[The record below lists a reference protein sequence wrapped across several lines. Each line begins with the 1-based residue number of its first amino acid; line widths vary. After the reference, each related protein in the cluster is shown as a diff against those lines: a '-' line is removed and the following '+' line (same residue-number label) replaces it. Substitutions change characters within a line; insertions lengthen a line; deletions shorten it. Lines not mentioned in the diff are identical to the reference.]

1 MTNKEKYKEQ
11 IFEIACEA
19 SRCALVN
26 GVHNQ
31 IRLQTCASTS
41 CSACLFDNNGGCS
54 QRFIEWLEEEAVEF
68 DWSKVEVDTK
78 VLVSHDNKTW
88 SKAHFAF
95 YDVEDGGICVFSG
108 GKTSFTNKD
117 CTDYEYYSYAK
128 LYDPEVDE

>member
-1 MTNKEKYKEQ
+1 MTNGEKYKDD
-11 IFEIACEA
+11 ILRVACRHQ
-19 SRCALVN
+19 RCALVN

-31 IRLQTCASTS
+31 LRLQPCAFTL
-41 CSACLFDNNGGCS
+41 CSACLFDNKDDCS
-54 QRFIEWLEEEAVEF
+54 QRFIEWLQEEAVEF

-78 VLVSHDNKTW
+78 VLVSCDNKTW

-117 CTDYEYYSYAK
+117 CTDYEYYLYAK
-128 LYDPEVDE
+128 LYDPEVNK